1 MTKNKKRFTKVNQHV
16 KHPKLSQIQKHTTDA
31 KLFDLPIKD
40 SRPSIS
46 LKYIDL
52 TFNSFH
58 DLRTGDDLKKFDE
71 FIKKVNSASD
81 WNFVYKHYRKANS
94 DGKRSKK
101 RLQHMGM
108 DHNQINI
115 FHLRVSRK
123 YRVHGFLLN
132 NRFKLIWIDPNHEI
146 DKE

>member
-1 MTKNKKRFTKVNQHV
+1 MTKNKTRFTKVSQGV
-16 KHPKLSQIQKHTTDA
+16 KHPKLSQIQGFTTDA
-31 KLFDLPIKD
+31 KLVEPSIKD

-58 DLRTGDDLKKFDE
+58 DLRDGINLKKFDE
-71 FIKKVNSASD
+71 FIKKVNNAPD
-81 WNFVYKHYRKANS
+81 WNFVYKHYRKAKS
-94 DGKRSKK
+94 DGKRSKE
-101 RLQHMGM
+101 RLRHMGM
-108 DHNQINI
+108 DHNQMEI
-115 FHLRVSRK
+115 FHLRVSSK
-123 YRVHGFLLN
+123 YRVHGFLLD

>member
-1 MTKNKKRFTKVNQHV
+1 MTKNKKCFTKVNQHV
-16 KHPKLSQIQKHTTDA
+16 KRPRLSHIQYQGTDA
-31 KLFDLPIKD
+31 KLFDISIKG

-58 DLRTGDDLKKFDE
+58 DLRDRDNLKKFDE
-71 FIKKVNSASD
+71 FIKKVNNAPD
-81 WNFVYKHYRKANS
+81 WNFVYKHYRKAKS
-94 DGKRSKK
+94 DGKRSKE
-101 RLQHMGM
+101 RLRHIGM
-108 DHNQINI
+108 DYNQMEI
-115 FHLRVSRK
+115 FHLRVSSK
-123 YRVHGFLLN
+123 YRVHGFLLD